1 MKPRDWVMQL
11 WLMRKP
17 PWKEFGIVS
26 RIRGIN
32 YDQSISALKQFNN
45 LKSKRPTRNQLPVL
59 NKGRKGDSLSMYKY
73 SM

>member
-17 PWKEFGIVS
+17 PWKEFGTIGTVS

-32 YDQSISALKQFNN
+32 YDQSISALNQFNN
-45 LKSKRPTRNQLPVL
+45 LKVK
-59 NKGRKGDSLSMYKY
+59 DLSSINASIK
-73 SM
+73 

>member
-17 PWKEFGIVS
+17 PWKEFGIIS

-45 LKSKRPTRNQLPVL
+45 LKSKKTIYPVL
-59 NKGRKGDSLSMYKY
+59 NKGRKGDSLSMHEY